1 MPQGRRKTPFSGKA
15 KKLQMQAKK
24 QRQRTLL
31 GIYVNIFIKDL
42 IKAFEKFRVKDFGT

>member
-24 QRQRTLL
+24 ERQRTLL
-31 GIYVNIFIKDL
+31 GMLIYIY
-42 IKAFEKFRVKDFGT
+42 